1 MLPELR
7 QTAAVVR
14 LVRFRLMADRSS
26 DAERASREA
35 AALQLL
41 STGSGS
47 AYAASLLADR
57 YGVSLRQARRYVAA
71 ASFDLCDSATPAEI
85 DRQYLLSLHRLD
97 LIAGRS
103 MESGSPE
110 DLALAI
116 RATRAHASAL
126 AQFRKA
132 LEPGRQTRFRLPTDR
147 ASPDLPDGPPE
158 PDTPF

>member
-1 MLPELR
+1 
-7 QTAAVVR
+7 
-14 LVRFRLMADRSS
+14 MADRSS

-71 ASFDLCDSATPAEI
+71 ASFELCDSATPAEI

-97 LIAGRS
+97 LIAGRA
-103 MESGSPE
+103 MESGTAE

-147 ASPDLPDGPPE
+147 ASPDLPYDPPD
-158 PDTPF
+158 PDLPF

>member
-1 MLPELR
+1 MLSVLVCWR
-7 QTAAVVR
+7 RYVV
-14 LVRFRLMADRSS
+14 ADRSS
-26 DAERASREA
+26 DAERATREA

-47 AYAASLLADR
+47 AYAAALLAER

-71 ASFDLCDSATPAEI
+71 ASFDLCDPATPQAL
-85 DRQYLLSLHRLD
+85 DTQAMLSLHRLD
-97 LIAGRS
+97 LIAGRA

-126 AQFRKA
+126 AQFRRA
-132 LEPGRQTRFRLPTDR
+132 LEPGRQTRFRLPTSR
-147 ASPDLPDGPPE
+147 ASPDLPDE
-158 PDTPF
+158 PGQTDLPF

>member
-1 MLPELR
+1 
-7 QTAAVVR
+7 
-14 LVRFRLMADRSS
+14 MADRST

-71 ASFDLCDSATPAEI
+71 ASFELCDSATPAEI

-97 LIAGRS
+97 LIAGRA
-103 MESGSPE
+103 MESASP
-110 DLALAI
+110 DLDLAI

-147 ASPDLPDGPPE
+147 ASPDLPDEPPE
-158 PDTPF
+158 PNTPF

>member
-1 MLPELR
+1 
-7 QTAAVVR
+7 
-14 LVRFRLMADRSS
+14 MADRCT

-71 ASFDLCDSATPAEI
+71 ASFDLCDPATPAEL
-85 DRQYLLSLHRLD
+85 DRQGMLTLHRLD
-97 LIAGRS
+97 LIAGRA

-126 AQFRKA
+126 AQLRRSI
-132 LEPGRQTRFRLPTDR
+132 EPGRQTRFRLPTR
-147 ASPDLPDGPPE
+147 ASPPDDPGDADPLP
-158 PDTPF
+158 F

>member
-1 MLPELR
+1 
-7 QTAAVVR
+7 
-14 LVRFRLMADRSS
+14 MADRAT
-26 DAERASREA
+26 DAERAAREA

-47 AYAASLLADR
+47 AYAASLLSER

-71 ASFDLCDSATPAEI
+71 ASFELCDSASPAEI

-97 LIAGRS
+97 LIAGRA
-103 MESGSPE
+103 MESGTPE
-110 DLALAI
+110 DLGLAI

-132 LEPGRQTRFRLPTDR
+132 LEPGRQTRFRLPTSR
-147 ASPDLPDGPPE
+147 TSPDLPDDPPD
-158 PDTPF
+158 PDLPF

>member
-1 MLPELR
+1 
-7 QTAAVVR
+7 
-14 LVRFRLMADRSS
+14 MADRSS

-41 STGSGS
+41 SDGKGS
-47 AYAASLLADR
+47 AYTAALLAER

-71 ASFDLCDSATPAEI
+71 ASFDLCDPATPAEL
-85 DRQYLLSLHRLD
+85 DRQGMLSLHRLD
-97 LIAGRS
+97 LIAGRA

-126 AQFRKA
+126 AQLRRSI
-132 LEPGRQTRFRLPTDR
+132 EPGRQTRFRLPTR
-147 ASPDLPDGPPE
+147 SRPPDDPSDADPLP
-158 PDTPF
+158 F

>member
-1 MLPELR
+1 
-7 QTAAVVR
+7 
-14 LVRFRLMADRSS
+14 MADRSS

-57 YGVSLRQARRYVAA
+57 YGVSLRQGRRYVAA
-71 ASFDLCDSATPAEI
+71 ASFDLCDPATPAEL
-85 DRQYLLSLHRLD
+85 DRQGMLSLHRLD
-97 LIAGRS
+97 LIAGRA

-116 RATRAHASAL
+116 RATKAHASAL
-126 AQFRKA
+126 AQFRRA

-147 ASPDLPDGPPE
+147 TSPDLPDDPPD

>member
-1 MLPELR
+1 
-7 QTAAVVR
+7 
-14 LVRFRLMADRSS
+14 MADRSS
-26 DAERASREA
+26 DAERATRES

-71 ASFDLCDSATPAEI
+71 ASLDLIGEVSPHSLDMSAGLAL
-85 DRQYLLSLHRLD
+85 YRLD
-97 LIAGRS
+97 LIAGRA

-116 RATRAHASAL
+116 RATKAHASAL
-126 AQFRKA
+126 AQFRRA
-132 LEPGRQTRFRLPTDR
+132 LEPGRQTRFRLPTSR
-147 ASPDLPDGPPE
+147 ASPDLPGDPPE
-158 PDTPF
+158 PDLPF

>member
-1 MLPELR
+1 
-7 QTAAVVR
+7 
-14 LVRFRLMADRSS
+14 MADRSS

-47 AYAASLLADR
+47 AYAATLLADR

-71 ASFDLCDSATPAEI
+71 ASFDLCDPATPAEL
-85 DRQYLLSLHRLD
+85 DRQGMLTLHRLD
-97 LIAGRS
+97 LIAGRA

-116 RATRAHASAL
+116 RATKAHAGAL
-126 AQFRKA
+126 AQFRRA
-132 LEPGRQTRFRLPTDR
+132 ITAPSTRFRLPTSR
-147 ASPDLPDGPPE
+147 ASPDLPDDPGD
-158 PDTPF
+158 PDLPF